1 MLRKNFM
8 QLKKKYWGVVENG
21 ILVAIEGI

>member
-8 QLKKKYWGVVENG
+8 QLKKKNWGIVENG

>member
-8 QLKKKYWGVVENG
+8 QLKKKYWGIVENG